1 MQYIV
6 LENGLK
12 YRAEVN
18 LNALEKFCNATGITD
33 FAKIDQMQSMCL
45 GDIKTLIHACIT
57 EGERMD
63 GRTLELDATEL
74 GAQFRLTTVAEF
86 MQLFASQSQM
96 RATQPAQ
103 KKTAARKWPWIRP
116 KP

>member
-1 MQYIV
+1 MQYII
-6 LENGLK
+6 LQNGFK

-33 FAKIDQMQSMCL
+33 FAKIDQMQTMSL

-63 GRTLELDATEL
+63 GRTLDMDATAL

-86 MQLFASQSQM
+86 MQLFAAQSQM
-96 RATQPAQ
+96 RVTAPAQ
-103 KKTAARKWPWIRP
+103 KKTTPRKWSWSRP
-116 KP
+116 K